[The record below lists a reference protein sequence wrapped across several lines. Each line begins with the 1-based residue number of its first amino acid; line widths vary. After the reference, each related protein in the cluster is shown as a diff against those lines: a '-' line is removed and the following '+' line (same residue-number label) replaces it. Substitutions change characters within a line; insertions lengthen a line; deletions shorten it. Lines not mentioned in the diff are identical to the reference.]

1 MAHKNNYK
9 PGHLTESENSKTQTK
24 KADVKKKKEK
34 RKRRIPIGVWIAV
47 AVLVLIIG
55 GSYLT
60 FSYFYSRLNTS
71 LGDEDRLN
79 VDDSWKS
86 LLSDAL
92 LGDLDKELQRNLES
106 GSDWDY
112 NAADVTNILL
122 IGVDNDYAPGM
133 DDRGNADGLII
144 VSINKTTKQVVLS
157 SLMRD
162 IYVSVP
168 DKYNTKITLAY
179 HYEGTQTL
187 IDTIEAN
194 FGIPIDNYVLVNY
207 LNVIDIVDAVGGLT
221 MDVDSDELYWMES
234 KISNLNQLLGLPGDA
249 NLIDPSQAG
258 TLLLNGV
265 QTAAYM
271 RIRYAGDGDFDRT
284 ERAREV
290 LLGLKDKAADMSVTE
305 LLSFANMVLPMITTD
320 ISQVRALS
328 LIMSAPTYLGYEMVS
343 NRIPIDD
350 SWYFADINGS
360 VVVVDFSVNREFLYR
375 SIYEGNAS

>member
-1 MAHKNNYK
+1 MARN
-9 PGHLTESENSKTQTK
+9 
-24 KADVKKKKEK
+24 KEK
-34 RKRRIPIGVWIAV
+34 RKRRIPIGVWIV
-47 AVLVLIIG
+47 AVILVLIIG

-60 FSYFYSRLNTS
+60 FSYFYSRLNTGA
-71 LGDEDRLN
+71 GDERRLT

-86 LLSDAL
+86 LLSEAL
-92 LGDLDKELQRNLES
+92 LGDIDKGLQSNLES
-106 GSDWDY
+106 ETDWDY

-179 HYEGTQTL
+179 HYEGTQAL

-221 MDVDSDELYWMES
+221 MDVDRDELYWMES
-234 KISNLNQLLGLPGDA
+234 KIRNLNQLLGLPGDA
-249 NLIDPSQAG
+249 NLIDPSEAG

-290 LLGLKDKAADMSVTE
+290 LLGLKDKAANMSATE

-320 ISQVRALS
+320 ISQMRALS

-343 NRIPIDD
+343 NRIPVDD

-375 SIYEGNAS
+375 SIYEGSTS